1 MKIIDVHFDRF
12 AVVGNLYHEAESD
25 LQYFLDRTDSTIKS
39 KGASRVVA
47 QLMGDNVYLE
57 YDLQKGKDFHK
68 GNFRID
74 YNPSKLST
82 ESHSDLIQTLKPMLH
97 DLHYTRIDL
106 AFDCDFNL
114 SEYAHEHTN
123 PSKWAKFGG
132 ATGAIE
138 TLYYG
143 SRSSDYYSRTYNKK
157 LQLEDDGGLN
167 IDDYEHYW
175 RYELEIKNRKACEDM
190 IAMDFPIFER
200 VRFKKRGYEGLTGI
214 ERVVAQSLI
223 EHPEN
228 EGFLTQYQRSK
239 YRKIIKQLDADD
251 VTGIFENELKN
262 KLPQLKRELRAW
274 QPIPKFTDI
283 INRRWY

>member
-1 MKIIDVHFDRF
+1 MKIIDVKFDRF
-12 AVVGNLYHEAESD
+12 ALVGNLFFEAESD

-57 YDLQKGKDFHK
+57 YDLKQGKDFKK

-74 YNPSKLST
+74 YNPSKLT
-82 ESHSDLIQTLKPMLH
+82 AEKHADMIQTLKPMLH

-175 RYELEIKNRKACEDM
+175 RYELEIKNRKACEAM
-190 IAMDFPIFER
+190 IEMDFPIFER

-239 YRKIIKQLDADD
+239 YRKIIKQLPAEDI
-251 VTGIFENELKN
+251 TPIFENELKN
-262 KLPQLKRELRAW
+262 KLPKLKRELRAW

-283 INRRWY
+283 INKRWY